1 MAILRQDTLG
11 TLSQGLVRGRHFLN
25 DVFVQVTLFGMIAL
39 LTFIGW
45 SYQWWSE
52 LDVIQQGY
60 WWLWAK
66 SHFLGWMG
74 LPQIDINYLLE
85 NRWYTQSAGDI
96 AAWQSLSS
104 YVAQLHDGFIDL
116 WRYPV
121 LMGTTA
127 WLALAW
133 YLYQLGGNQVDH
145 DVIEGVQ
152 LVSPAVYQKTVGKQ
166 ASDLQL
172 GNVPWVKDAE
182 VQHLLISGDP
192 GTGKSQLLSQ
202 LLQQIRERG
211 DLAIIYDAKQD
222 FVRDFYDAG
231 KDVLLSPF
239 DARSVDWDVWQDMT
253 TQLDAETFAEAVIK
267 ENVSDPFWSK
277 AARMVLVAALGRG
290 KHDGLSMKATLD
302 KLMTSDLETLKAWL
316 VNTEVSADFSN
327 EKTAASILSELK
339 GQMRALRYLPEVSGS
354 GFSLKTWLDERLI
367 KSDGSWLFLP
377 LPESVKSV
385 GAPIVAAQLELLAN
399 HILSQTT
406 NSKRRIWFIVDEL
419 PSLPKLPV
427 LGRLLAQGRGY
438 GVAGVLA
445 LQNFSQLKSVYG
457 ADGAN
462 ALAGLCSSLLSLRV
476 SDPETAK
483 YVSSRLGKQLRRE
496 MHQNQSHS
504 RGKHNSVSQGQSE
517 SINERA
523 AVSGTTLMKLPDL
536 QGVLSAKGIAS
547 PVSVKVSVQ
556 ALAER
561 NESWMPIALANLGE
575 TNKSRALNET
585 PDSDGVVSPPVTKA
599 WDI

>member
-11 TLSQGLVRGRHFLN
+11 TLSQGLARSHHFLN
-25 DVFVQVTLFGMIAL
+25 DVFVQIVVFAMIAAITL
-39 LTFIGW
+39 GGW
-45 SYQWWSE
+45 SYQWWES
-52 LDVIQQGY
+52 LDLIDQTY

-66 SHFLGWMG
+66 SHLAVWVG
-74 LPQIDINYLLE
+74 LPIIDMQYFRDGAWHVSE
-85 NRWYTQSAGDI
+85 AGDI
-96 AAWQSLSS
+96 AQWQLLNQ
-104 YVAQLHDGFIDL
+104 YVSRLHDDFVAL
-116 WRYPV
+116 WTYPV
-121 LMGTTA
+121 LIGGSTWIA
-127 WLALAW
+127 IAW
-133 YLYQLGGNQVDH
+133 YLHQLGKNQVDH

-152 LVSPAVYQKTVGKQ
+152 LVSPAVYRKSLAKQ
-166 ASDLQL
+166 ASDIQL

-182 VQHLLISGDP
+182 VQHLLLTGDP

-202 LLQQIRERG
+202 LLQQIRQRG

-222 FVRDFYDAG
+222 FVRDFYDAS

-239 DARSVDWDVWQDMT
+239 DARSVDWAVWQDMT
-253 TQLDAETFAEAVIK
+253 SQLDAETFAEAVIK

-277 AARMVLVAALGRG
+277 AARMVLVAALGVG
-290 KHDGLSMKATLD
+290 KRDGFSVKATLE
-302 KLMTSDLETLKAWL
+302 KLMTSDIETLKAWL
-316 VNTEVSADFSN
+316 ANTEVAADFSN
-327 EKTAASILSELK
+327 EKTAASILTELK

-354 GFSLKTWLDERLI
+354 GFSLKAWLNERLI

-462 ALAGLCSSLLSLRV
+462 ALAGLCSSLFSLRV

-483 YVSSRLGKQLRRE
+483 YVSARLGKQLRRE

-504 RGKHNSVSQGQSE
+504 RGKTNSVSQGQSE
-517 SINERA
+517 SINERS
-523 AVSGTTLMKLPDL
+523 AVSDTTLMKLPDL
-536 QGVLSAKGIAS
+536 QGILSAKGIPS

-556 ALAER
+556 VLAER
-561 NESWMPIALANLGE
+561 NEPWLPVAMASLGADEKTRISTHSVDAGALIAP
-575 TNKSRALNET
+575 TS
-585 PDSDGVVSPPVTKA
+585 KA

>member
-11 TLSQGLVRGRHFLN
+11 TLSQGIARGRHYLN
-25 DVFVQVTLFGMIAL
+25 DIFVQLGLFAIIAGLTLG
-39 LTFIGW
+39 GW
-45 SYQWWSE
+45 SYQWWSG
-52 LDVIQQGY
+52 LDATDHSY
-60 WWLWAK
+60 WWIWAK
-66 SHFLGWMG
+66 AHLAVWLGF
-74 LPQIDINYLLE
+74 PPIDIKYIYQGSWHTAE
-85 NRWYTQSAGDI
+85 AGSI
-96 AAWQSLSS
+96 VQWQSLND
-104 YVAQLHDGFIDL
+104 YVARLHDAFIAL
-116 WRYPV
+116 WTYPV
-121 LMGTTA
+121 LIGSSA
-127 WLALAW
+127 WIAIAW

-152 LVSPAVYQKTVGKQ
+152 LVSPAVYKKTVGKQ
-166 ASDLQL
+166 ASDIQL
-172 GNVPWVKDAE
+172 GNVPWAQDAE
-182 VQHLLISGDP
+182 VQHLLLTGDP

-202 LLQQIRERG
+202 LLQQIRHRG

-222 FVRDFYDAG
+222 FVRDFYDAS

-239 DARSVDWDVWQDMT
+239 DARSVNWDVWSDIT

-277 AARMVLVAALGRG
+277 AARMVLVAALGVG
-290 KHDGLSMKATLD
+290 KRDGFSVKATLE
-302 KLMTSDLETLKAWL
+302 KLMTSDIEALKTWL
-316 VNTEVSADFSN
+316 ANTEVAADFSN
-327 EKTAASILSELK
+327 EKTAASILTELK
-339 GQMRALRYLPEVSGS
+339 GQMRALRYLPEVTGS
-354 GFSLKTWLDERLI
+354 GFSLKTWLNDRLA

-377 LPESVKSV
+377 LPESVKAI

-504 RGKHNSVSQGQSE
+504 RGKTNSVSQGQSE
-517 SINERA
+517 SINERS
-523 AVSGTTLMKLPDL
+523 AVTDTTLMKLPDL

-561 NESWMPIALANLGE
+561 NEPWLSVAMASLGADEKTRTSTNSVDASALI
-575 TNKSRALNET
+575 T
-585 PDSDGVVSPPVTKA
+585 PTTKA

>member
-1 MAILRQDTLG
+1 MAILRQDALG
-11 TLSQGLVRGRHFLN
+11 TLSQGLTRGRHFLH
-25 DVFVQVTLFGMIAL
+25 DVFVQMVLFAMIAL
-39 LTFIGW
+39 VTLGGW

-52 LDVIQQGY
+52 LDGVQQDY
-60 WWLWAK
+60 WWLWLKA
-66 SHFLGWMG
+66 HLAVWLGF
-74 LPQIDINYLLE
+74 PQIDINYLFE
-85 NRWYTQSAGDI
+85 NRWQSQSAGDI
-96 AAWQSLSS
+96 AAWQSLND
-104 YVAQLHDGFIDL
+104 YVTRLHDGFWSL
-116 WRYPV
+116 WTLPV
-121 LMGTTA
+121 AIGSSA

-152 LVSPAVYQKTVGKQ
+152 LVSPAVYKKTVGKQ
-166 ASDLQL
+166 ASNIQL

-202 LLQQIRERG
+202 LLQQIRKRG

-222 FVRDFYDAG
+222 FVRDFFDAG

-239 DARSVDWDVWQDMT
+239 DARSVDWDVWSDIT

-267 ENVSDPFWSK
+267 ENISDPFWSK

-290 KHDGLSMKATLD
+290 KRDGLSIKATLD
-302 KLMTSDLETLKAWL
+302 KLMTADLETLKTWL
-316 VNTEVSADFSN
+316 AHTEVSADFSN

-339 GQMRALRYLPEVSGS
+339 GQMRALRYLPEVSSS
-354 GFSLKTWLDERLI
+354 GFSLKAWLSERLA
-367 KSDGSWLFLP
+367 KSDGGWLFLP

-385 GAPIVAAQLELLAN
+385 GTPIVAAQLELLAN

-419 PSLPKLPV
+419 PSLPKLSV

-457 ADGAN
+457 NDGAH
-462 ALAGLCSSLLSLRV
+462 ALAGLCSSLFSLRI

-504 RGKHNSVSQGQSE
+504 RGKTNSVSQGQSE
-517 SINERA
+517 SINERS
-523 AVSGTTLMKLPDL
+523 AVSDTTLMKLPDL
-536 QGVLSAKGIAS
+536 QGVLSSKGIAS

-556 ALAER
+556 KLAER
-561 NESWMPIALANLGE
+561 NEPWIPVAMANLGANDK
-575 TNKSRALNET
+575 TRTSTHSVDN
-585 PDSDGVVSPPVTKA
+585 DGVVAPPVTKA

>member
-1 MAILRQDTLG
+1 MAILRQDALG
-11 TLSQGLVRGRHFLN
+11 TLSQGLTRGRHFLN
-25 DVFVQVTLFGMIAL
+25 DAMVQLVLFGMIAL
-39 LTFIGW
+39 VTLSGW
-45 SYQWWSE
+45 TYQWWSG
-52 LDVIQQGY
+52 LDSIQQDY
-60 WWLWAK
+60 WWLWLKAH
-66 SHFLGWMG
+66 SAVWFG
-74 LPQIDINYLLE
+74 LPQIDINYLFE
-85 NRWYTQSAGDI
+85 NRWQTQSAAEI
-96 AAWQSLSS
+96 SAWQSLNN
-104 YVAQLHDGFIDL
+104 YAARLNEDFRAL
-116 WRYPV
+116 WTYPV

-133 YLYQLGGNQVDH
+133 YLYRLGGNQVDH

-152 LVSPAVYQKTVGKQ
+152 LVSPAVYKKAVGKQ
-166 ASDLQL
+166 ASDIKL

-239 DARSVDWDVWQDMT
+239 DARSVDWDVWQDIS
-253 TQLDAETFAEAVIK
+253 TQLDAETFSEAVIK
-267 ENVSDPFWSK
+267 ENLSDPFWSK

-290 KHDGLSMKATLD
+290 KRDGLSIKATLD
-302 KLMTSDLETLKAWL
+302 KLMTSDLEALKAWL

-339 GQMRALRYLPEVSGS
+339 GQMRALRYLPEVSGD
-354 GFSLKTWLDERLI
+354 GFSLKAWLNERLD
-367 KSDGSWLFLP
+367 KLDAGWLFLP
-377 LPESVKSV
+377 LPESVKAV

-399 HILSQTT
+399 HILSQST

-427 LGRLLAQGRGY
+427 LSRLLAQGRGY

-462 ALAGLCSSLLSLRV
+462 ALAGLCSSLFSLRV

-483 YVSSRLGKQLRRE
+483 YVSARMGKQLRRE

-504 RGKHNSVSQGQSE
+504 RGKTNSVSQGQSE
-517 SINERA
+517 SINERS
-523 AVSGTTLMKLPDL
+523 AVTDTTLMKLPDL

-547 PVSVKVSVQ
+547 PVSVKVNVQ
-556 ALAER
+556 VLAER
-561 NESWMPIALANLGE
+561 NEPWL
-575 TNKSRALNET
+575 
-585 PDSDGVVSPPVTKA
+585 PVTMASLGADEKTRISANAVDAGALITPASKA

>member
-1 MAILRQDTLG
+1 MAILRNDTLG
-11 TLSQGLVRGRHFLN
+11 TLSQGLARGRHFMN
-25 DVFVQVTLFGMIAL
+25 DLLVQVALLMMIAMITL
-39 LTFIGW
+39 GGW
-45 SYQWWSE
+45 SYQWWSG
-52 LDVIQQGY
+52 LDAIQHGY
-60 WWLWAK
+60 WLLWAK
-66 SHFLGWMG
+66 AHLAVWLE
-74 LPQIDINYLLE
+74 LPPIDIKYFDHNV
-85 NRWYTQSAGDI
+85 WHSAEASAI
-96 AAWQSLSS
+96 VQWQSLNN
-104 YVAQLHDGFIDL
+104 YAAGLHDVFLSL
-116 WRYPV
+116 WTLPV
-121 LMGTTA
+121 AIGTAT
-127 WLALAW
+127 WMTLAW
-133 YLYQLGGNQVDH
+133 YLYQLGGNQIDH
-145 DVIEGVQ
+145 DVVEGVQ
-152 LVSPAVYQKTVGKQ
+152 LVSPAVYKKTVGKQ

-172 GNVPWVKDAE
+172 GNVPWVQGAE
-182 VQHLLISGDP
+182 VQHLLLTGDP

-202 LLQQIRERG
+202 LLQQIRGRG

-239 DARSVDWDVWQDMT
+239 DARSVDWDVWKDIS

-290 KHDGLSMKATLD
+290 KRDGLSMKTTLD
-302 KLMTSDLETLKAWL
+302 KLMTSDLATLKAWL
-316 VNTEVSADFSN
+316 ANTEVAADFSN

-339 GQMRALRYLPEVSGS
+339 GQMRALRYLPEVSGD
-354 GFSLKTWLDERLI
+354 GFSLKAWLNERLA
-367 KSDGSWLFLP
+367 KSNGGWLFLQ
-377 LPESVKSV
+377 LPESVKAV

-399 HILSQTT
+399 HILSQST

-445 LQNFSQLKSVYG
+445 LQNLSQLKSVYG
-457 ADGAN
+457 NDGAH
-462 ALAGLCSSLLSLRV
+462 ALAGLCSSLFSLRV

-483 YVSSRLGKQLRRE
+483 YVSARLGKQLRRE

-504 RGKHNSVSQGQSE
+504 RGKTNSVSQGQSE
-517 SINERA
+517 SINERS
-523 AVSGTTLMKLPDL
+523 AVTDTTLMKLPDL
-536 QGVLSAKGIAS
+536 QGVLSSKGIAS

-561 NESWMPIALANLGE
+561 NEPWMPIALANLGADE
-575 TNKSRALNET
+575 KTRTFKNAVDEGALIT
-585 PDSDGVVSPPVTKA
+585 PATKA

>member
-11 TLSQGLVRGRHFLN
+11 TLSQGLTRSRHFVN
-25 DVFVQVTLFGMIAL
+25 DLLVQVVLLGMIAVI
-39 LTFIGW
+39 TFGGW
-45 SYQWWSE
+45 SYQWWSG
-52 LDVIQQGY
+52 LDTTQHGY

-66 SHFLGWMG
+66 VHLAVWLGF
-74 LPQIDINYLLE
+74 PAIDIRYFDHNA
-85 NRWYTQSAGDI
+85 WHSA
-96 AAWQSLSS
+96 AAGAIVQWQSLND
-104 YVAQLHDGFIDL
+104 YVTQLHNVFLSL
-116 WRYPV
+116 WALPV
-121 LMGTTA
+121 AIGSATWMT
-127 WLALAW
+127 LAW

-152 LVSPAVYQKTVGKQ
+152 LVSPTVYKKSVGKDV
-166 ASDLQL
+166 SDIQL
-172 GNVPWVKDAE
+172 GNVPWVQGAE
-182 VQHLLISGDP
+182 VQHLLLTGDP

-202 LLQQIRERG
+202 LLQQIRNCG

-231 KDVLLSPF
+231 KDVLLSSF
-239 DARSVDWDVWQDMT
+239 DARSVDWDVWQDIT

-277 AARMVLVAALGRG
+277 AARMVLVAALGTG
-290 KHDGLSMKATLD
+290 KREGLSVKATFD

-316 VNTEVSADFSN
+316 ANTEVAADFSN

-339 GQMRALRYLPEVSGS
+339 GQMRALRYLPEVSGT
-354 GFSLKTWLDERLI
+354 GFSLKSWMNERLA
-367 KSDGSWLFLP
+367 KKDAGWLFLP
-377 LPESVKSV
+377 LPESVKAV

-399 HILSQTT
+399 HILSQST
-406 NSKRRIWFIVDEL
+406 NTNRRIWFIVDEL

-445 LQNFSQLKSVYG
+445 LQNLSQLKSVYG
-457 ADGAN
+457 NDGAH
-462 ALAGLCSSLLSLRV
+462 ALAGLCSSLFSLRV

-483 YVSSRLGKQLRRE
+483 YVSARLGKQLRRE
-496 MHQNQSHS
+496 MHQNQSQS
-504 RGKHNSVSQGQSE
+504 RGKTNSVSQGQSE
-517 SINERA
+517 SINERS
-523 AVSGTTLMKLPDL
+523 AVTDTTLMKLPDL

-547 PVSVKVSVQ
+547 PVSVKVSIAQ
-556 ALAER
+556 LAER
-561 NESWMPIALANLGE
+561 NEPWIQVALKPLGADE
-575 TNKSRALNET
+575 KTRTST
-585 PDSDGVVSPPVTKA
+585 PDAIVVVAPPTPKA

>member
-1 MAILRQDTLG
+1 MAILRQDALG
-11 TLSQGLVRGRHFLN
+11 TLSQGLTRSRHFMN
-25 DVFVQVTLFGMIAL
+25 DVFVQLVLFGMIAMITL
-39 LTFIGW
+39 GGW
-45 SYQWWSE
+45 SYQWWSA
-52 LDVIQQGY
+52 LDTVQQGY

-66 SHFLGWMG
+66 AHSAVWLG
-74 LPQIDINYLLE
+74 LPQIDINYLFE
-85 NRWYTQSAGDI
+85 NRWQTQSAGEI
-96 AAWQSLSS
+96 SAWQSLND
-104 YVAQLHDGFIDL
+104 YAARLNEGFRAL
-116 WRYPV
+116 WTYPV

-133 YLYQLGGNQVDH
+133 YLYRLGGNQVDH
-145 DVIEGVQ
+145 DLIEGVQ
-152 LVSPAVYQKTVGKQ
+152 LVSPAVYQKTLGKQ
-166 ASDLQL
+166 ASDIKL

-202 LLQQIRERG
+202 LLQQIRGRG

-222 FVRDFYDAG
+222 FVRDFFDAS

-267 ENVSDPFWSK
+267 ENISDPFWSK
-277 AARMVLVAALGRG
+277 AARMVLVAGLDRG
-290 KHDGLSMKATLD
+290 KRDGLSIKATLD
-302 KLMTSDLETLKAWL
+302 KLMTSDLETLKNWL
-316 VNTEVSADFSN
+316 ANTEVSADFSN

-339 GQMRALRYLPEVSGS
+339 GQMRALRYLPEVSGG
-354 GFSLKTWLDERLI
+354 GFSLKAWLNERLA

-377 LPESVKSV
+377 LPESVKAV

-399 HILSQTT
+399 HILSQST

-462 ALAGLCSSLLSLRV
+462 ALAGLCSSLFSLRV

-504 RGKHNSVSQGQSE
+504 RGKTNSVSQGQSE
-517 SINERA
+517 SINERS
-523 AVSGTTLMKLPDL
+523 AVTDTTLMRLPDL
-536 QGVLSAKGIAS
+536 QGILSAKGIAS

-556 ALAER
+556 QLAER
-561 NESWMPIALANLGE
+561 NEPWMPIVLANLGADE
-575 TNKSRALNET
+575 KTRTST
-585 PDSDGVVSPPVTKA
+585 HSVDDDGVVEPPVTKA

>member
-1 MAILRQDTLG
+1 MAILRQDALG
-11 TLSQGLVRGRHFLN
+11 TLSQGLTRGRHFLH
-25 DVFVQVTLFGMIAL
+25 DVFVQLVLFGMISL
-39 LTFIGW
+39 ITLGGW
-45 SYQWWSE
+45 SYQWWSS
-52 LDVIQQGY
+52 LDTVQQGY

-66 SHFLGWMG
+66 IHLVVWLGF
-74 LPQIDINYLLE
+74 PKV
-85 NRWYTQSAGDI
+85 DI
-96 AAWQSLSS
+96 AYVQDGINHTRDAIELMQWSSLND
-104 YVAQLHDGFIDL
+104 YAARLNEDFRAL
-116 WRYPV
+116 WTYPV
-121 LMGTTA
+121 LMGTSA

-133 YLYQLGGNQVDH
+133 YLYRLGGNQVDH

-166 ASDLQL
+166 ASDIKL

-202 LLQQIRERG
+202 LLQQIRGRG

-231 KDVLLSPF
+231 RDVLLSPF
-239 DARSVDWDVWQDMT
+239 DARSVDWDVWQDIS

-267 ENVSDPFWSK
+267 ENISDPFWSK

-290 KHDGLSMKATLD
+290 KRDGLSIKATLD

-316 VNTEVSADFSN
+316 ANTEVSADFSN

-339 GQMRALRYLPEVSGS
+339 GQMRSLRYLPEVSGD
-354 GFSLKTWLDERLI
+354 GFSLKAWLNERLAQ
-367 KSDGSWLFLP
+367 SNGGWLFLP
-377 LPESVKSV
+377 LPESVKAV

-399 HILSQTT
+399 HILSQST

-462 ALAGLCSSLLSLRV
+462 ALAGLCSSLFSLRV

-483 YVSSRLGKQLRRE
+483 YVSARLGKQLRRE

-504 RGKHNSVSQGQSE
+504 RGKTNSVSQGQSE
-517 SINERA
+517 SINERS
-523 AVSGTTLMKLPDL
+523 AVSDTTLMKLPDL

-561 NESWMPIALANLGE
+561 NEPWMPVAMTSLGADEKNRTSTNAVDEGALI
-575 TNKSRALNET
+575 T
-585 PDSDGVVSPPVTKA
+585 PASKA